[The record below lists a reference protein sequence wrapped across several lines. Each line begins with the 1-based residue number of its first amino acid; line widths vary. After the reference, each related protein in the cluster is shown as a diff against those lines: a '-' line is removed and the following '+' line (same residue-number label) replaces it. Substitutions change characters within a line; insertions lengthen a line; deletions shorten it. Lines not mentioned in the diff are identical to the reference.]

1 MIRTFKRTIP
11 PFMSFGY
18 HTLEEFDHAT
28 TMAGGLVR
36 RKGCAI
42 GGAIYEDLVYNTIKS
57 SALPLVE
64 LLPKGN
70 ASDNTSVDLPL
81 RYIGQSLPVETKKKG
96 AQMGG
101 TSAYYS
107 RDTSSFTGL
116 AKNVDD
122 ADLILLAARAKI
134 PALNAYI
141 DAARE
146 LEPTSTITG
155 MPITLDK
162 STYVELGQ
170 RKLQAQAAAEVVY
183 PISFLRD
190 FYNQKGIYYIQIE
203 DSGFFSL
210 GGNPFNFP
218 IPELE
223 ANFKLEFRIGP
234 AGGGGRARRS
244 AGYRIQGRL
253 HNLNKSPYSLDN
265 AENCSHLF
273 SREWTTTPI

>member
-1 MIRTFKRTIP
+1 
-11 PFMSFGY
+11 
-18 HTLEEFDHAT
+18 
-28 TMAGGLVR
+28 MAGGLVR
-36 RKGCAI
+36 RKGCSI
-42 GGAIYEDLVYNTIKS
+42 GGAIYENHVYDTIKD
-57 SALPLVE
+57 SAASLSLVE

-81 RYIGQSLPVETKKKG
+81 RYSGQFLPVEIKKKG

-101 TSAYYS
+101 TSAYYN

-116 AKNVDD
+116 AKNIDD
-122 ADLILLAARAKI
+122 ADLILAAAMAKI

-146 LEPTSTITG
+146 LEPGADIPG
-155 MPITLDK
+155 MPITLNK
-162 STYVELGQ
+162 STYIELGK
-170 RKLQAQAAAEVVY
+170 RKLQAQAAADVVH

-223 ANFKLEFRIGP
+223 ATFNLEFRIGP

-253 HNLNKSPYSLDN
+253 RGLNKSPYSLDN
-265 AENCSHLF
+265 AENCIHLF
-273 SREWTTTPI
+273 GRDWTTDAPIKDLPDLPSNQISQ